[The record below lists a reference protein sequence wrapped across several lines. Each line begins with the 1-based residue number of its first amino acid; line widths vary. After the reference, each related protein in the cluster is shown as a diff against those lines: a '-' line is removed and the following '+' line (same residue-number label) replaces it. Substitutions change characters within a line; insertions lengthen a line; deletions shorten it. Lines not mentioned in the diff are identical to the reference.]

1 MAKSYVKMFNELVDQ
16 FLIEIME
23 IFPENKHIKL
33 KHVMFHTLIK
43 VNVKKPC
50 IDFMIRIIPYLEM
63 VLLKD
68 YNMFIGPDA
77 PDIISDLKLDD
88 KLLKNLSDN
97 NKDVI
102 WRYMKSFIAVGSKV
116 IDMPEETHKTINYII
131 TN

>member
-1 MAKSYVKMFNELVDQ
+1 MFNELVDQ

-33 KHVMFHTLIK
+33 KHAMFHTLIR

-50 IDFMIRIIPYLEM
+50 TNFMIRIVPYLEM
-63 VLLKD
+63 VILKD

-77 PDIISDLKLDD
+77 PDIISNLKLDD
-88 KLLKNLSDN
+88 QLLINLSDN
-97 NKDVI
+97 NKAVI